1 MNPYRLR
8 AYSYLLIVAL
18 IWGVATPVIKY
29 TLQGID
35 PLPFLT
41 YRFGISAAFAIVFIA
56 ITKANLTRIKKNFGL
71 VFVYSILTTTVA
83 LGILFLGIDKT
94 TVIDTALITAVGPLV
109 TAVAGVY
116 FLKEH
121 VTKQERMGIAI
132 AFLGTLVVVFGPVLS
147 GNGSLKITGNLLVLG
162 YIIIM
167 AFSSVLSKKLV
178 RKKVDPLTLT
188 NVSFIIGFVTILPIA
203 IFALGTNN
211 LTSTIFN
218 LEPNYQLGVWYM
230 ALISGTLAY
239 SLWVRGQ
246 KTIEISEA
254 GVFSYLIPLFAA
266 PLGIIWL
273 GESITTPFVIGAILI
288 TAGVIIAEYKKRNK
302 TSTT

>member
-8 AYSYLLIVAL
+8 AYLYLIIVAA
-18 IWGVATPVIKY
+18 IWGIATPVIKY
-29 TLQGID
+29 TLAGID

-41 YRFGISAAFAIVFIA
+41 YRFGIAAAFAIVFIV
-56 ITKANLTRIKKNFGL
+56 ITKASLTHIKKNLGL
-71 VFVYSILTTTVA
+71 VLTYSILTTTLA
-83 LGILFLGIDKT
+83 LGILFLGIDRT

-109 TAVAGVY
+109 TALAGVY

-121 VTKQERMGIAI
+121 VTKQERIGISI
-132 AFLGTLVVVFGPVLS
+132 ALLGTLVVVFGPVMM
-147 GNGSLKITGNLLVLG
+147 GNGDLKLTGNLLVLG

-188 NVSFIIGFVTILPIA
+188 NVSFIIGFATILPIA
-203 IFALGTNN
+203 ILVLGTNN
-211 LTSTIFN
+211 LTSAIFN
-218 LEPNYQLGVWYM
+218 LESNYQLGVWYM

-254 GVFSYLIPLFAA
+254 GVFSYLIPIFAA

-273 GESITTPFVIGAILI
+273 GESITTPFILGAILI
-288 TAGVIIAEYKKRNK
+288 TIGVIIAEYKRRNK
-302 TSTT
+302 ASSP